1 MSGKTDGSLRLPP
14 INAMPSG
21 ALIFFP
27 HGMFFSTAI
36 TAPNASIQP
45 RLPTPTTNISSISDQ
60 QHPTQNSP

>member
-1 MSGKTDGSLRLPP
+1 MWEAAAIRITLHPTK
-14 INAMPSG
+14 AMPSG

-45 RLPTPTTNISSISDQ
+45 TLPTPTTNISNIRDQ